1 MIPFADAI
9 DKPILSR
16 IDANGSDA
24 YDLNLDRIRA
34 VNGAQY
40 QLVAAANSLMEKT
53 KMVGEGLVDLNR
65 TGVFQTSQYGQV
77 AIDDLIALAPVNQKM
92 WTVLAV
98 YPEFQ
103 ATAAP
108 VVIPDPIDTNSLV
121 RLDVRYVKGLKAAKR
136 YTQEQQAGVELD
148 IFAPGNTMITTP
160 ETKDYGYTY
169 GTTPLT
175 NTGQAPSKQLTIL
188 GGPASPARQLVAV
201 AYLKQPELVP
211 AFTSELDPNYST
223 YQLEW
228 PPSMAELLIA
238 VALRILAIKT
248 GDGTTQYGL
257 NSQEMGMLL
266 QAIA

>member
-1 MIPFADAI
+1 MIPFADSI

-16 IDANGSDA
+16 LDANGSDA

-40 QLVAAANSLMEKT
+40 QLIAAVNSIMEKT

-65 TGVFQTSQYGQV
+65 TGVFQTSQFGQV

-92 WTVLAV
+92 WTILAV

-103 ATAAP
+103 STDAQTI
-108 VVIPDPIDTNSLV
+108 VVDPIATNSLM
-121 RLDVRYVKGLKAAKR
+121 RLDVRFVKAIRSAKR
-136 YTQEQQAGVELD
+136 WTQEQQAGVELD
-148 IFAPGNTMITTP
+148 IFAPGNTDITTP
-160 ETKDYGYTY
+160 QTKDYGYTY

-201 AYLKQPELVP
+201 AYLKEPSLVP

-223 YQLEW
+223 YQMEW